1 LADNVLQELL
11 QFAGVPASDKKATA
25 WLSNALDGVRPNDR
39 AGKRPLPADH
49 NALLTDIGKSAKK
62 LIKRLERLRRYPSS
76 RQIFWRSRAFGPV
89 HNDRV
94 EVREVLSVLENIVLA
109 VDLTKDRRR
118 GRRRETRK
126 QQVID
131 LAFAFFVR
139 FSPHRPSG
147 TPTGAFATFARAF
160 YSVATGADPEQHVG
174 LDRQIRQ
181 AQKRLSIERQ
191 RAQRMSAEKS
201 IVLS

>member
-1 LADNVLQELL
+1 MADNVLQQLL
-11 QFAGVPASDKKATA
+11 QFAGIPASDKKATA
-25 WLSNALDGVRPNDR
+25 WLSNALDGVRRTDR

-49 NALLTDIGKSAKK
+49 NALLTDIEKSAKK
-62 LIKRLERLRRYPSS
+62 LIKHLERPRRYPLS
-76 RQIFWRSRAFGPV
+76 RHTFWRSKAFGPV
-89 HNDRV
+89 HKDRV
-94 EVREVLSVLENIVLA
+94 EVREVLSALEMIVLA
-109 VDLTKDRRR
+109 ADMAKDRRR
-118 GRRRETRK
+118 GRRRESGK